1 MTTAKTTTKDAA
13 ESSERTTATRKRK
26 TATKTATKKT
36 ATAKKEKLDLAT
48 FAVTQAE
55 LASILG
61 LATSNITPM
70 VQNGMMVKD
79 EDGKFNLRDS
89 VSGYC
94 KRMREKRSGDSKS
107 ELELEQVFLK
117 NEKLKTQL
125 QSWRM
130 QRDREV
136 GLAIIQGI
144 VTTMTKLKES
154 CRLVPK
160 LPEEIDEFIRVVQD
174 IDLEKISYL
183 IEGETED
190 DDE

>member
-1 MTTAKTTTKDAA
+1 MTTAKTTTK
-13 ESSERTTATRKRK
+13 K

-36 ATAKKEKLDLAT
+36 TAAKKEKLDLAT

>member
-1 MTTAKTTTKDAA
+1 MAPN
-13 ESSERTTATRKRK
+13 RKLLYKGDVNRIYDDEYK
-26 TATKTATKKT
+26 ASQA
-36 ATAKKEKLDLAT
+36 AKKEKLDLAT

>member
-13 ESSERTTATRKRK
+13 ESSERTTATRNRK

-70 VQNGMMVKD
+70 VQNGMMAKD

-94 KRMREKRSGDSKS
+94 KRMREKRVGDSKS
-107 ELELEQVFLK
+107 ELELENTFLK

-183 IEGETED
+183 IEGENED

>member
-13 ESSERTTATRKRK
+13 ESSERTTATRNRK

-94 KRMREKRSGDSKS
+94 KRMREKRVGDSKS
-107 ELELEQVFLK
+107 ELELENTFLK

-183 IEGETED
+183 IEGENED